1 MREICHYGMS
11 MKEKV
16 NQSIKSID
24 QVKIPVSKT
33 SFLKIAVLFLSA
45 IEKILHTLK
54 SKIFLTKNPD
64 RISTLEPTL
73 DPTGFDTLKPT
84 KGRSKQSSFKLH
96 EKVLSEIVND
106 EKT

>member
-16 NQSIKSID
+16 NQSIKSIG

-64 RISTLEPTL
+64 RISTLEPT
-73 DPTGFDTLKPT
+73 GFDTLKPT
-84 KGRSKQSSFKLH
+84 KGRSKKSSFKLH